1 MLLAAYEAQ
10 KADLN
15 SKIDAFVAEADAKL
29 TASGMAVPASSK
41 EREALYPA
49 EAKTQLEK
57 LRKDLEA
64 LEKAP
69 PELPSA
75 MGTMEGSV
83 ADVAIHRRGS
93 HLTLGEVVPRH
104 VPVALV
110 GPAVP
115 QFPSDHSGRLQFAA
129 WITDPTHP
137 LTGRVI
143 VNRIWRWHFGEGLVR
158 TPDNFGLLGEEP
170 THAELLD
177 WLAGRFID
185 SGWSIKELHRLI
197 VTSSTYR
204 QSDRPQPDVAER
216 DPENRLWGRMPVR
229 RLEAEAI
236 RDALLAT
243 SGQLDRA
250 TGGSLVPV
258 KNRAFFFDHTS
269 KDLTTYTS
277 RRRSLYLPVV
287 RNHLYDLFSLLDF
300 PDPAVS
306 SGDRSA
312 STTAPQALLMMNS
325 ELVADAATA
334 LAKHLM
340 EVHQHDETARIELLY
355 RIAYSREPTTQEIAE
370 DREFLRE
377 FEQMLGPNHDGVTAW
392 DALCQAVLAAN
403 EFMYVR

>member
-1 MLLAAYEAQ
+1 
-10 KADLN
+10 
-15 SKIDAFVAEADAKL
+15 
-29 TASGMAVPASSK
+29 
-41 EREALYPA
+41 
-49 EAKTQLEK
+49 
-57 LRKDLEA
+57 
-64 LEKAP
+64 
-69 PELPSA
+69 
-75 MGTMEGSV
+75 
-83 ADVAIHRRGS
+83 
-93 HLTLGEVVPRH
+93 
-104 VPVALV
+104 
-110 GPAVP
+110 
-115 QFPSDHSGRLQFAA
+115 LQFGE

-143 VNRIWRWHFGEGLVR
+143 VNRVWRWHFGEGLVR

-170 THAELLD
+170 THAGLLD
-177 WLAGRFID
+177 WLTGRFID
-185 SGWSIKELHRLI
+185 SGWSIKELHRLL

-204 QSDRPQPDVAER
+204 QSDRPQPGVAKR
-216 DPENRLWGRMPVR
+216 DPENRLWAWMAIR
-229 RLEAEAI
+229 RLEAEEV

-277 RRRSLYLPVV
+277 HRRSLYLPVV

-306 SGDRSA
+306 SGDRST

-334 LAKHLM
+334 LAERLI
-340 EVHQHDETARIELLY
+340 EVHQQDDVARIEMLY
-355 RIAYSREPTTQEIAE
+355 RIAYSRDPTSHEIAA

-377 FEQMLGPNHDGVTAW
+377 FEQTLGPDHDRATAW
-392 DALCQAVLAAN
+392 AALCQAVLAAN